1 MAYDKVST
9 DVLRSALAEPLSHE
23 VASNAVAATTESII
37 FFMSIVLYCCFFCKS
52 YGCYHSLHH
61 LEQLYLKDE
70 GRIGLYEH
78 ACSHTAIGQVVG
90 QVEAILSPLAHE
102 L

>member
-37 FFMSIVLYCCFFCKS
+37 FFMSIVLYCCFFVN
-52 YGCYHSLHH
+52 LTVA
-61 LEQLYLKDE
+61 
-70 GRIGLYEH
+70 I
-78 ACSHTAIGQVVG
+78 TAYITWSSSTSKMR
-90 QVEAILSPLAHE
+90 AA
-102 L
+102 